1 MTNKDEALEV
11 QCSKWQEIEAKQINP
26 EPTKPKTTMK
36 VTNKGERNM
45 MTNEQVMMEVD
56 QLLEEEHR
64 RLMHEINKQEFYF
77 GVLAHQQAVTQIY
90 DRFAEEV
97 KAQELDPSQINE
109 ATLTHRLQTALLPD
123 PDLMIRT
130 SGEKRLSNFLLWQ
143 SAYTELYFTETCW
156 PDFRKADFSAA
167 LQDYQ
172 QRERRFGKT
181 SAQTSAHS

>member
-77 GVLAHQQAVTQIY
+77 GVLSHQQAVTQIY

-97 KAQELDPSQINE
+97 KAQETLGEHKDYLRVIEHSQW
-109 ATLTHRLQTALLPD
+109 L
-123 PDLMIRT
+123 
-130 SGEKRLSNFLLWQ
+130 
-143 SAYTELYFTETCW
+143 
-156 PDFRKADFSAA
+156 
-167 LQDYQ
+167 
-172 QRERRFGKT
+172 RERNDHLEDLLQAYREKLIEEARLDARETIF
-181 SAQTSAHS
+181 APCN

>member
-64 RLMHEINKQEFYF
+64 RLMHEINKQEFYS
-77 GVLAHQQAVTQIY
+77 GVLTHQQAVTKIY
-90 DRFAEEV
+90 DRFEEEV
-97 KAQELDPSQINE
+97 KAQETLDEHKAYLRVIEHSQW
-109 ATLTHRLQTALLPD
+109 L
-123 PDLMIRT
+123 
-130 SGEKRLSNFLLWQ
+130 
-143 SAYTELYFTETCW
+143 
-156 PDFRKADFSAA
+156 
-167 LQDYQ
+167 
-172 QRERRFGKT
+172 RERNDHLEDLLQAYREKLIEEARLDARETIF
-181 SAQTSAHS
+181 APCN

>member
-64 RLMHEINKQEFYF
+64 RLMNEINKQEFYF
-77 GVLAHQQAVTQIY
+77 GVLTHQQAVTQIY

-97 KAQELDPSQINE
+97 KAQETLDEHKAYLRVIEHSQW
-109 ATLTHRLQTALLPD
+109 L
-123 PDLMIRT
+123 
-130 SGEKRLSNFLLWQ
+130 
-143 SAYTELYFTETCW
+143 
-156 PDFRKADFSAA
+156 
-167 LQDYQ
+167 
-172 QRERRFGKT
+172 RERNDHLEDLLQAYREKLIEEARLDARETIF
-181 SAQTSAHS
+181 APCN

>member
-64 RLMHEINKQEFYF
+64 RLMHEINKQEFYS
-77 GVLAHQQAVTQIY
+77 GVLAHQQAVTKIY
-90 DRFAEEV
+90 DRFEEEV
-97 KAQELDPSQINE
+97 KAQETLDVHKAYLRVIEHSQW
-109 ATLTHRLQTALLPD
+109 L
-123 PDLMIRT
+123 
-130 SGEKRLSNFLLWQ
+130 
-143 SAYTELYFTETCW
+143 
-156 PDFRKADFSAA
+156 
-167 LQDYQ
+167 
-172 QRERRFGKT
+172 RERNDHLEDLLQAYREKLIEEARLDARETIF
-181 SAQTSAHS
+181 APCN

>member
-97 KAQELDPSQINE
+97 KAQETLDVHKAYLRVIEHSQW
-109 ATLTHRLQTALLPD
+109 L
-123 PDLMIRT
+123 
-130 SGEKRLSNFLLWQ
+130 
-143 SAYTELYFTETCW
+143 
-156 PDFRKADFSAA
+156 
-167 LQDYQ
+167 
-172 QRERRFGKT
+172 RERNDHLEDLLQAYREKLIEEARLDARETIF
-181 SAQTSAHS
+181 APCN

>member
-77 GVLAHQQAVTQIY
+77 GVLAHQQAVTKIY
-90 DRFAEEV
+90 DRFEEEV
-97 KAQELDPSQINE
+97 KAQETLDEHKAYLRVIEHSQW
-109 ATLTHRLQTALLPD
+109 L
-123 PDLMIRT
+123 
-130 SGEKRLSNFLLWQ
+130 
-143 SAYTELYFTETCW
+143 
-156 PDFRKADFSAA
+156 
-167 LQDYQ
+167 
-172 QRERRFGKT
+172 RERNDHLEDLLQAYREKLIEEARLDARETIF
-181 SAQTSAHS
+181 APCN